1 MKKFVQVMG
10 SRNVFYVFLLLI
22 LFGYIKGW
30 YASGAVLV
38 GLTVITV
45 LGVSSALISKR

>member
-10 SRNVFYVFLLLI
+10 SRNVFYVFLLLL

-30 YASGAVLV
+30 YASGTVFV
-38 GLTVITV
+38 GLAVITV